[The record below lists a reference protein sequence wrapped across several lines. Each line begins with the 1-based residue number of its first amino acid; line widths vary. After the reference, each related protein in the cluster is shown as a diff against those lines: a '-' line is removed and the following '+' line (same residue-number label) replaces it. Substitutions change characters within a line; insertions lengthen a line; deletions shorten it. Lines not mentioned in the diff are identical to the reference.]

1 MIHRTARLALRSKLL
16 TLSVC
21 TTGDTTL
28 EATTSGYA
36 RASGSFLDDGF
47 APGMEVTPSGFT
59 QADTGVIEAVTALTM
74 TIVGGR
80 DVEASG
86 ASRNLSVL
94 LPSARAWENVEHT
107 PTQGV
112 PYVTE
117 EYLPGPSAQY
127 GIGQSNETELNPS
140 YLPRIHVPARLGSG
154 AADAYADAIL
164 ILFAPKATVT
174 MAGARFMVTTR
185 PGPFR
190 GQLLQ
195 SSPGFAMVP
204 VTIPLILRYP
214 GPVGEVEDWGLIR
227 DPVLTLVDL
236 GVL

>member
-1 MIHRTARLALRSKLL
+1 MIHRVARLALRAKLA

-21 TTGDTTL
+21 TTGSTTL
-28 EATTSGYA
+28 AATATGYT

-47 APGMEVTPSGFT
+47 APGVELTPAGFT
-59 QADTGVIEAVTALTM
+59 QTTTAVVEAVTALTL
-74 TIVGGR
+74 TVVGSR
-80 DVEASG
+80 TVESAASG
-86 ASRNLSVL
+86 RTLSVG
-94 LPSARAWENVEHT
+94 LPSSCAWENVEFT
-107 PTQGV
+107 PAAGV
-112 PYVTE
+112 PYLTE
-117 EYLPGPSAQY
+117 EYLPGPSVQY
-127 GIGQSNETELNPS
+127 GIGQSNETELLPT
-140 YLPRIHVPARLGSG
+140 YLPRVHVPAGFGAG

-164 ILFAPKATVT
+164 TLFAPKTAITL
-174 MAGARFMVTTR
+174 AGARLHVTTR

-204 VTIPLILRYP
+204 VTIPLLLRYP

-227 DPVLTLVDL
+227 DPVLTLEDL